1 MAKYGK
7 KWQAGTRTID
17 RYIKEAQE
25 EAEDIQRET
34 SAALRD
40 ESIQEA
46 KESFTG
52 RILTKLE
59 KQDKLRQI
67 VDGELECEKIVF
79 IKGEAKKIKAKP
91 DQTDIMK
98 AIDLDNKMAGDYAT
112 EKKEVEM
119 DIKWTETKSYD
130 GADEKAD

>member
-1 MAKYGK
+1 MAKSTSKKAKVSMIAKELSDGKERDYIVAKYGK

-46 KESFTG
+46 K
-52 RILTKLE
+52 
-59 KQDKLRQI
+59 
-67 VDGELECEKIVF
+67 
-79 IKGEAKKIKAKP
+79 
-91 DQTDIMK
+91 
-98 AIDLDNKMAGDYAT
+98 
-112 EKKEVEM
+112 
-119 DIKWTETKSYD
+119 
-130 GADEKAD
+130 